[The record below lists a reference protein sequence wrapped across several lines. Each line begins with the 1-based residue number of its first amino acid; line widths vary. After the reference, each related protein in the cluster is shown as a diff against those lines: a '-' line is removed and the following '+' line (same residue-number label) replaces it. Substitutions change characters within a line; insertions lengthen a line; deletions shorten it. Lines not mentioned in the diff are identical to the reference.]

1 MKKRY
6 QVYGYTSKS
15 GRQGNYKAIAT
26 FKKDGQD
33 RVRLQSFGA
42 NPVEFWVDRD
52 KLQEPFPIK
61 AKPGAETRQCWECG
75 CEFTWADAQN
85 NGGDWGESYCG
96 C

>member
-52 KLQEPFPIK
+52 KLQ
-61 AKPGAETRQCWECG
+61 GLH
-75 CEFTWADAQN
+75 
-85 NGGDWGESYCG
+85 
-96 C
+96 